1 MNKIWSTKK
10 SDVSIIKKLAQ
21 DLNVSEII
29 SELLVQRGI
38 KNFDEARLFF
48 RPKISDLH
56 DPFLMKNMSVA
67 VKRIESAIS
76 RKEGVLI
83 YGDYDV
89 DGTTSV
95 AMMYSFLKKYI
106 TDLEYYIPCRYQEGY
121 GISLD
126 GIDYAQAK
134 NISLIIALDCGT
146 RAIKQ
151 INYANKRGIDF
162 IICDH
167 HLPSDKIPSPIALLN
182 PKQADCCYPYK
193 ELSGCGVG
201 FKLLQAYCLS
211 NKIPFDTIKQYLDL
225 LAVSIS
231 ADLVPMTGENRVLTF
246 YGLKQIN
253 SNPREG
259 LRALMDDK
267 TKVKKLTTSDL
278 AFRIAPR
285 INAAG
290 RIEHAKKAVEI
301 LIEKNRD
308 KATFFSESIEENN
321 KTRKELD
328 QSITKEA
335 LQMIDQNK
343 KSTVV
348 YSDKWH
354 KGVLGIV
361 ASRLIETHYKPTIVL
376 AESDGIFT
384 GSARSVHG
392 FDLYEAISKCS
403 YLCEKFGGHKYAAG
417 LSIKKENLDA
427 FIKAFEIAVNEKIT
441 DDQLSPK
448 IDVDLEIS
456 IDSIDKKLFRILKQF
471 SPFGPLNLPPV
482 FISKGVRDTGY
493 GKKIGADNQ
502 HLRITIKD
510 SDKSI
515 SAIGFG
521 LGDFLDTINENQRFD
536 ICYSIEEN
544 HWNGKTS
551 LQLIIHDIKN

>member
-1 MNKIWSTKK
+1 M
-10 SDVSIIKKLAQ
+10 
-21 DLNVSEII
+21 
-29 SELLVQRGI
+29 
-38 KNFDEARLFF
+38 
-48 RPKISDLH
+48 
-56 DPFLMKNMSVA
+56 
-67 VKRIESAIS
+67 
-76 RKEGVLI
+76 
-83 YGDYDV
+83 
-89 DGTTSV
+89 
-95 AMMYSFLKKYI
+95 
-106 TDLEYYIPCRYQEGY
+106 
-121 GISLD
+121 
-126 GIDYAQAK
+126 
-134 NISLIIALDCGT
+134 
-146 RAIKQ
+146 
-151 INYANKRGIDF
+151 
-162 IICDH
+162 
-167 HLPSDKIPSPIALLN
+167 LN
-182 PKQADCCYPYK
+182 PKQADCYYPYK

-201 FKLLQAYCLS
+201 FKLLQAYCLN
-211 NKIPFDTIKQYLDL
+211 NKIPFDAIKQYLDL

-267 TKVKKLTTSDL
+267 TKIKKLTTSDL

-308 KATFFSESIEENN
+308 KASFFSESIEENN

-376 AESDGIFT
+376 TESDGVFT

-417 LSIKKENLDA
+417 LSIKKENIDA

-441 DDQLSPK
+441 DDQLSPN

-456 IDSIDKKLFRILKQF
+456 IDSIDKKLVRIIKQF
-471 SPFGPLNLPPV
+471 S
-482 FISKGVRDTGY
+482 
-493 GKKIGADNQ
+493 
-502 HLRITIKD
+502 HLD
-510 SDKSI
+510 HSI
-515 SAIGFG
+515 CLSF
-521 LGDFLDTINENQRFD
+521 
-536 ICYSIEEN
+536 YY
-544 HWNGKTS
+544 
-551 LQLIIHDIKN
+551 